1 MAMLHVALW
10 SHIQKNQSS
19 GAPSA
24 PESGVK
30 LEDGTQDIK
39 PVLAPPHVAPPQGP
53 SSAVGDEISTRGD
66 TTGQSAPRAPTPE
79 PPRVLYDPTLYPHTD
94 PVVPKRGRARALDF
108 ESVDDLPTKKRRI
121 EPPPKSAA
129 ISAPPPQP
137 KKTTLFTANKSG
149 PITRTRDGKY
159 VPVPTLPKPRKWGL
173 GSEKRA
179 ELGLE
184 PLVMNEISGEPR
196 SGDGESSIST
206 ARNPVCHGRL
216 QTSRLLIDNDNPHGS
231 QMQAPQQRTSQELRI
246 RILSLKIT
254 RKMKVVRFWVL
265 TIGTCALYCVLSSI
279 LIIPV
284 HRTHHR
290 SRHPLQCGLA
300 HLFFTRL
307 KMEKTCVPA
316 LMDLSYPCSSPLG
329 FSFLCHLAS

>member
-1 MAMLHVALW
+1 MSRQTLMAILYVELW
-10 SHIQKNQSS
+10 SNIQKKQSS

-24 PESGVK
+24 SESNVK

-39 PVLAPPHVAPPQGP
+39 PLLAPPPVTPPPGP

-66 TTGQSAPRAPTPE
+66 TTGQSPPRAPTLD

-108 ESVDDLPTKKRRI
+108 EPVDDLPTKKRRI
-121 EPPPKSAA
+121 EPPPKFAA

-159 VPVPTLPKPRKWGL
+159 VPVPTLPKLRKWGL

-184 PLVMNEISGEPR
+184 PLVMDEIRGESR

-206 ARNPVCHGRL
+206 ARNPVCHGCRE
-216 QTSRLLIDNDNPHGS
+216 TSRLLIDNDDLHGS
-231 QMQAPQQRTSQELRI
+231 QMQAPQRASRELRI

-254 RKMKVVRFWVL
+254 RKMKVARFGAS
-265 TIGTCALYCVLSSI
+265 TIGTCALHCVLSSI
-279 LIIPV
+279 PMVPV
-284 HRTHHR
+284 HRTRRR
-290 SRHPLQCGLA
+290 SRHPRQRGLA
-300 HLFFTRL
+300 HLFFILL
-307 KMEKTCVPA
+307 KMEKT
-316 LMDLSYPCSSPLG
+316 
-329 FSFLCHLAS
+329 